1 MGSDGRHATGLSH
14 VRHEIAMVVPERL
27 VLGTNV
33 EPFIYKFELFGS
45 GQRGKGATFDRATYQ
60 SLKRLLGLH
69 HLPRVP

>member
-1 MGSDGRHATGLSH
+1 
-14 VRHEIAMVVPERL
+14 MVVPERL